1 MDPEIKSAV
10 ESAGHVFHSAQAY
23 ADPARFHAAAQIL
36 RDNDP
41 LLWVSDENFNPFYVA
56 TKYADVQAIEASSS
70 TMLNG
75 PRGILGAKDRD
86 AKVKAEGHLVK
97 TLVHMDGQEHKDHR
111 RLVSDWFRPK
121 NLAALQVRLDALAEA
136 SVQKMS
142 EADGRCD
149 FALNIAMQYPLNVI
163 LSLLGLPESDYPR
176 MLKLT
181 QEIFGPE
188 DPEQARD
195 NTALASM
202 METITDFV
210 AYFSALSLDRQ
221 AVPTEDLATVIAN
234 GDIDGQPIGPMEQ
247 IGHYVLIAT
256 AGHDTTS
263 SAISGG
269 LLALIEHPEQLKRLQ
284 GDPSLLDS
292 AVEEIIRWTSP
303 VKHFM
308 RTATEEFVIRDTTI
322 HAGEDVLLSYWSA
335 NFDEEAFIDPYSFDV
350 TRTPNKHLS
359 FGFGSHYCLGATL
372 ARMEV
377 KTLLGAIIPR
387 LDFIELD
394 GEPEFTPSTFVSGL
408 KRLPIRYSLT

>member
-1 MDPEIKSAV
+1 
-10 ESAGHVFHSAQAY
+10 
-23 ADPARFHAAAQIL
+23 
-36 RDNDP
+36 
-41 LLWVSDENFNPFYVA
+41 
-56 TKYADVQAIEASSS
+56 
-70 TMLNG
+70 
-75 PRGILGAKDRD
+75 
-86 AKVKAEGHLVK
+86 
-97 TLVHMDGQEHKDHR
+97 MDGQEHKDHR

-269 LLALIEHPEQLKRLQ
+269 TPCSHRTPGAAEAASRRPIAARFRCRRNH
-284 GDPSLLDS
+284 SLD
-292 AVEEIIRWTSP
+292 I
-303 VKHFM
+303 
-308 RTATEEFVIRDTTI
+308 
-322 HAGEDVLLSYWSA
+322 AGETLRA
-335 NFDEEAFIDPYSFDV
+335 N
-350 TRTPNKHLS
+350 RN
-359 FGFGSHYCLGATL
+359 
-372 ARMEV
+372 
-377 KTLLGAIIPR
+377 
-387 LDFIELD
+387 
-394 GEPEFTPSTFVSGL
+394 
-408 KRLPIRYSLT
+408 